1 MIARPGPPEPPTTG
15 ARVALIVFAVVLFLG
30 VTIFAWLAASLPLEA
45 GEPCGGDALNVVQKL
60 VALAAWIA
68 SLVGLAGGLSY
79 PDTGGKWVGRGTLAA
94 GVCFVVWILLVGAA
108 SC

>member
-1 MIARPGPPEPPTTG
+1 MAGPGPPEPPTG
-15 ARVALIVFAVVLFLG
+15 ERVALIVFAVVLFLV
-30 VTIFAWLAASLPLEA
+30 VTILAWLAASFPWEA

-79 PDTGGKWVGRGTLAA
+79 PDTGGRWVGRGTLAA
-94 GVCFVVWILLVGAA
+94 GTCFAVWILLVAA
-108 SC
+108 SSC